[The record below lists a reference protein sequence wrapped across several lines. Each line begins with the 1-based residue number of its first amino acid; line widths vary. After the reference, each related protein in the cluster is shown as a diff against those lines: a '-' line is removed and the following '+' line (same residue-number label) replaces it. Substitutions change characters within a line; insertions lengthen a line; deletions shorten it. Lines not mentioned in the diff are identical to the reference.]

1 MESCAWGLHEVLADY
16 TTSTGMRWEELSEEQ
31 QEAHRRSQALA
42 LKRLLADE
50 LTAAEAA
57 ENRACAEVLGPKRER
72 KSNRDFLLKVDNMLQ
87 SALGFGL
94 SSYLPKQIVGP
105 LQPGAV
111 RVFVQHPN
119 PLTKQPQRRSVIKE
133 PDGSRH
139 FEVPRLL
146 VGGRLV
152 APCLHWASDQ
162 GSVGLS
168 ASLFLLFGQKLRMT
182 MSHDVLHRL
191 ANDLLEG
198 ITSSGLMLIRLE
210 YVVVARMRRGPFDKQ
225 GFHGQLR
232 EAAADLA
239 ETLEVDNV
247 LFELLYED
255 LVSESAELRRTP
267 GIGTTEHMHKTLAWV
282 KNQLLRRGCG
292 ENVVTSRWF
301 SWEQGSRSSSSYRFV
316 DLLLLT
322 FIGQQ
327 KGWWK
332 KMQECPLRARLAPA
346 PAEQE
351 EATAGAAEGA
361 QQAAGAA
368 PGAEGPIAARLSVA
382 AGREQVRKSRE
393 KAGNTLRVVANLLAK
408 DLNCMLWRAMC
419 VLPSPLERFFSEVVT
434 MVKSQRSVTHLVL
447 GLSKGSLLEVVREQL
462 TWVGSE
468 GFAAVAGSPPTIAS
482 TITEHQQKQEQV
494 LLSSMWSYTLHL
506 CGALSLASMGFD
518 MPPFSFLRLISPSA
532 EEKRDALNYHKN
544 AWQALEKAE
553 ELARDHSHCAELVS
567 SALVGLQQFNR
578 EVFVLLL
585 EAEWQEVPD
594 LVHSMVSEFSRSWFS
609 SLICEEGFNECRR
622 IAGKSRT
629 GRMEPASA
637 YHAVAIGS
645 TLLDSFDRK
654 AVPITEAARAA
665 ASCGKVPT
673 SVFGMGKLE
682 STLGSGALDR
692 LQSSAPD
699 WPNLS
704 PGSLRLAGA
713 AWRCIVQSAGCVDTI
728 ARSFLSLLPTPGTLV
743 AHNAHKRALLVLQST
758 PFGFLTWRAP
768 AMRDRCVEFAPTS
781 QSFQFHVVERP
792 GDWRVLESC
801 FQPLQEVGQR
811 PQPCRGRLVVASAG
825 QSLLAH
831 ACRSGFRQMT
841 THFMKRLLFEVLE
854 PDWHGPRPSSEAQ
867 LVAALCK
874 TVMGELATEEF
885 VAEAMRTRHRL
896 IGPACQ

>member
-1 MESCAWGLHEVLADY
+1 MELCPWGLHEVLADY
-16 TTSTGMRWEELSEEQ
+16 TTSTGRRWEELSEEQ

-50 LTAAEAA
+50 LTAAAAA
-57 ENRACAEVLGPKRER
+57 ENRACAEVLGPNRER
-72 KSNRDFLLKVDNMLQ
+72 KSNRDLLLKVDNMLQ

-105 LQPGAV
+105 LQPGAA
-111 RVFVQHPN
+111 RVFVQRPN
-119 PLTKQPQRRSVIKE
+119 PLTKQAERRSVIKE

-146 VGGRLV
+146 VGGRLI

-168 ASLFLLFGQKLRMT
+168 ASLFLLFGQKLWMT

-239 ETLEVDNV
+239 QTLEVDNV

-267 GIGTTEHMHKTLAWV
+267 GIGTTEHMHTTLAWV

-332 KMQECPLRARLAPA
+332 NMQECPLRARLAPA

-368 PGAEGPIAARLSVA
+368 LGAE
-382 AGREQVRKSRE
+382 
-393 KAGNTLRVVANLLAK
+393 
-408 DLNCMLWRAMC
+408 
-419 VLPSPLERFFSEVVT
+419 
-434 MVKSQRSVTHLVL
+434 VL

-482 TITEHQQKQEQV
+482 AITEHQQKQEQV

-506 CGALSLASMGFD
+506 CGALSLTSMGFD

-532 EEKRDALNYHKN
+532 DEKRDALNYHKN
-544 AWQALEKAE
+544 AWQALENAE

-594 LVHSMVSEFSRSWFS
+594 LVHSMVSDFSRSWFS
-609 SLICEEGFNECRR
+609 SLICAEGFNECRR

-665 ASCGKVPT
+665 ASCGKLPT

-743 AHNAHKRALLVLQST
+743 AHNAHKRALLVLRST

-854 PDWHGPRPSSEAQ
+854 PDWHGPRPFRGPVGGGLVQDGDRGACHGGVRRRGYAQ
-867 LVAALCK
+867 QASFDWPRLPVMLGFPHKPAGALSTK
-874 TVMGELATEEF
+874 H
-885 VAEAMRTRHRL
+885 RIIQTRRRAHSDEV
-896 IGPACQ
+896 GPE